1 MKNNK
6 EVKTTHAPPQ
16 DSLKVCERNFF
27 SHVLTNS
34 VRYIFNTNEECGF
47 TFFFFFY
54 FGGAQS
60 KGFPTFRNVSKLT
73 LFGKIGHANS
83 LGFQFYSGV

>member
-34 VRYIFNTNEECGF
+34 ERYIKHET
-47 TFFFFFY
+47 
-54 FGGAQS
+54 S
-60 KGFPTFRNVSKLT
+60 
-73 LFGKIGHANS
+73 LFKIQAAI
-83 LGFQFYSGV
+83 Y